1 LADQSDV
8 PAKGL
13 RERKRQQTRDRL
25 TEAGMG
31 LFLAQGFEATTLD
44 QIAAAAGISRRS
56 FFHHF
61 ASKEDLVFAW
71 QDSFCLALMAAL
83 ADRPADERPIDA
95 AANALIAALAGFD
108 RDQAEALARFV
119 EATPVLRDREQ
130 VKYALMEQALAEA
143 LGRRSGAITLE
154 VRLVAMV
161 VIGAMRVAGENWRQ
175 TGDRARPDLYARQ
188 VFESLRAA
196 VAGRD

>member
-1 LADQSDV
+1 MADQSDV